1 MNKTNMVKF
10 SCLRGVSPSYHKR
23 NGDQLFMILWN
34 NAPQIIIDPAGH
46 FYTCNNNANYG
57 WTY

>member
-1 MNKTNMVKF
+1 MVKF